1 MFLDQDLARVFRRAF
16 ERPAYRSRIAQPGSD
31 TGAAIEVGRLDHHR
45 VAQAFCH
52 AYLVRRLADLG
63 DRVIT
68 AYRPGSVPA
77 GEGASVRVLVG
88 SGVAEVVSSTGGG
101 SSSGAALPFSMA
113 AGAVTLSFSGAPAS
127 ASVTFPAGRFTQPPV
142 VTATLGVASLGISL
156 SATSVTATGCTI
168 GGSSSYTGSVP
179 VQWVAVQMTSTSG
192 TG

>member
-1 MFLDQDLARVFRRAF
+1 MSTVEDLARTIR
-16 ERPAYRSRIAQPGSD
+16 D
-31 TGAAIEVGRLDHHR
+31 AANAGLRVTQGTVVEVVDATH
-45 VAQAFCH
+45 VS
-52 AYLVRRLADLG
+52 VDLG

-77 GEGASVRVLVG
+77 PAGASVRVLVG
-88 SGVAEVVSSTGGG
+88 SGVAEVVSSSAG
-101 SSSGAALPFSMA
+101 SSSLPVSMA

-127 ASVTFPAGRFTQPPV
+127 VSVTFPAGRFTQPPV

-156 SATSVTATGCTI
+156 SATSVTAAGCTI

>member
-1 MFLDQDLARVFRRAF
+1 MSTVEDLARTIR
-16 ERPAYRSRIAQPGSD
+16 D
-31 TGAAIEVGRLDHHR
+31 AASAGLR
-45 VAQAFCH
+45 VAQGTVVEVVDTTH
-52 AYLVRRLADLG
+52 VRVDLG

-77 GEGASVRVLVG
+77 PTGAGVRVLVG

-101 SSSGAALPFSMA
+101 ASGAALPFSMA
-113 AGAVTLSFSGAPAS
+113 AGTVTLSFSGAPAS

-142 VTATLGVASLGISL
+142 VTATLAVASLGISL
-156 SATSVTATGCTI
+156 SARSITATGCTS

-179 VQWVAVQMTSTSG
+179 VRGVAVQMTAASG

>member
-1 MFLDQDLARVFRRAF
+1 MSTVEDLARTIR
-16 ERPAYRSRIAQPGSD
+16 D
-31 TGAAIEVGRLDHHR
+31 AASAGLR
-45 VAQAFCH
+45 VAQGTVVEVVDTTH
-52 AYLVRRLADLG
+52 VRVDLG

-77 GEGASVRVLVG
+77 PTGAGVRVLVG

-101 SSSGAALPFSMA
+101 ASGAALPFSMA
-113 AGAVTLSFSGAPAS
+113 AGTVTLSFSGAPAS

-142 VTATLGVASLGISL
+142 VTATLAVASLGISL
-156 SATSVTATGCTI
+156 SARSITATGCTI

-179 VQWVAVQMTSTSG
+179 VQWVAVQMTAASG

>member
-1 MFLDQDLARVFRRAF
+1 MTSVEDLARTIR
-16 ERPAYRSRIAQPGSD
+16 D
-31 TGAAIEVGRLDHHR
+31 AANSGLR
-45 VAQAFCH
+45 VAQGTVVAVVDTTH
-52 AYLVRRLADLG
+52 VRVDLG

-77 GEGASVRVLVG
+77 PAGAGVRVLVG

-101 SSSGAALPFSMA
+101 GSSSGAALPFSMA
-113 AGAVTLSFSGAPAS
+113 AGTVTLSFSGAPAS
-127 ASVTFPAGRFTQPPV
+127 ASVTFPTGRFTQPPV

-179 VQWVAVQMTSTSG
+179 VRWVAVQMTSTSG

>member
-1 MFLDQDLARVFRRAF
+1 MTSVEEDLARLIRDAAKAGLRVTQGTVV
-16 ERPAYRSRIAQPGSD
+16 EVVD
-31 TGAAIEVGRLDHHR
+31 TTHVR
-45 VAQAFCH
+45 V
-52 AYLVRRLADLG
+52 DLG

-77 GEGASVRVLVG
+77 GAGASVRVLVG

-101 SSSGAALPFSMA
+101 SSGAALPFSMA
-113 AGAVTLSFSGAPAS
+113 AGTVTLSFSGAPAS
-127 ASVTFPAGRFTQPPV
+127 ASVTFPAGRFTHAPI

-179 VQWVAVQMTSTSG
+179 VQWVAVQMTPTSG

>member
-1 MFLDQDLARVFRRAF
+1 MTSVEDLARTIR
-16 ERPAYRSRIAQPGSD
+16 D
-31 TGAAIEVGRLDHHR
+31 AANSGLRVTQGTVVEVVDATH
-45 VAQAFCH
+45 VS
-52 AYLVRRLADLG
+52 VDLG

-77 GEGASVRVLVG
+77 GAGAGVRVLVG

-113 AGAVTLSFSGAPAS
+113 AGTVTLSFSGAPAS
-127 ASVTFPAGRFTQPPV
+127 ASVTFPAGRFTAAPV
-142 VTATLGVASLGISL
+142 VTATLAVAGLGISL
-156 SATSVTATGCTI
+156 SATSVTASGCTI

-179 VQWVAVQMTSTSG
+179 VQWVAVQMTAASG